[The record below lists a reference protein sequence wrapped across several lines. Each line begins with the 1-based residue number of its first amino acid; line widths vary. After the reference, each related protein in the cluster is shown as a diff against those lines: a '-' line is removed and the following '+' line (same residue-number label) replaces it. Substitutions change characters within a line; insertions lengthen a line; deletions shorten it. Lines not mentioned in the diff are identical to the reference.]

1 MILRVLLL
9 TILLFLVFLLVRNF
23 AVSVIRRKY
32 RFARP
37 PGPVKSEDLVQDP
50 CCRRYIPES
59 EAFRASLDDKTLYF
73 CSREC
78 FEKYKAG
85 EKK

>member
-23 AVSVIRRKY
+23 AVSVIRRKD

>member
-1 MILRVLLL
+1 MLRILLL

-23 AVSVIRRKY
+23 AVSTARRKD

-59 EAFRASLDDKTLYF
+59 EAFRVSLDDKTLYF

-85 EKK
+85 KK